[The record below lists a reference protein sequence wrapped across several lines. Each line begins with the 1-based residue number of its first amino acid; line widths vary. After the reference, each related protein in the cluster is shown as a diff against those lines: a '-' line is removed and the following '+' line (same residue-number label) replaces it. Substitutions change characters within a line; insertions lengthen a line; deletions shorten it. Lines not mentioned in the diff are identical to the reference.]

1 MSVENGDG
9 FDGWLERQLEQHAA
23 KSSGP
28 TPSPA
33 QAQYHAAYLQGGLH
47 MSVLA
52 KAAALVSTK
61 GAVGLAVAFLAVGAA
76 GAATEIA
83 ATGSPNPS
91 VWGANVVST
100 VRACKADLQ
109 PGQHGIGQ
117 CVSEVAKTHGK
128 EVSSS
133 HSSNA
138 RLHASDERNAHDD
151 HTPGAPNNTGKPT
164 DQPGKPSN
172 VPPTSHP

>member
-1 MSVENGDG
+1 
-9 FDGWLERQLEQHAA
+9 
-23 KSSGP
+23 
-28 TPSPA
+28 
-33 QAQYHAAYLQGGLH
+33 

-52 KAAALVSTK
+52 KAAAVVSTK

-100 VRACKADLQ
+100 VRACKAALQ
-109 PGQHGIGQ
+109 PGEHGIGQ
-117 CVSEVAKTHGK
+117 CVSAVAKTHGK

-138 RLHASDERNAHDD
+138 RTHASDERNAHDD
-151 HTPGAPNNTGKPT
+151 HTPGAPDNTGQPT
-164 DQPGKPSN
+164 GLPTGAPGGKPSN

>member
-1 MSVENGDG
+1 
-9 FDGWLERQLEQHAA
+9 
-23 KSSGP
+23 
-28 TPSPA
+28 
-33 QAQYHAAYLQGGLH
+33 

-100 VRACKADLQ
+100 VRACKLALK
-109 PGQHGIGQ
+109 PGEHGIGQ
-117 CVSEVAKTHGK
+117 CVSAVAKTHGK

-138 RLHASDERNAHDD
+138 RTHASDESNAHDN
-151 HTPGAPNNTGKPT
+151 HTPGAPTGAGQPTGLPTGKP
-164 DQPGKPSN
+164 GN